1 MKIICNNENDEKKQT
16 AHDREKEKQFEL
28 TIYYRKLEK
37 AYVKKWSNNFLLM
50 FKYKLTKLISN
61 CNQLNDCTSIVD
73 RTILYICED
82 MYSIQ

>member
-1 MKIICNNENDEKKQT
+1 MKIICNNENDEKKQI

-37 AYVKKWSNNFLLM
+37 AYVKKWSNNFLSM
-50 FKYKLTKLISN
+50 FKHKLTKLISN